1 MRAVPGLLVYV
12 LVAMVL
18 AVVVDLAYAAGYWV
32 MTGRAIFP
40 FRGVAARLDDLRDRR
55 RPAPEPVST
64 EQLSKDLRRLA
75 DERERLRNSDL
86 PAKEARLLACT
97 EAYDGILV
105 RACVAVGV
113 SPPSGRP
120 PLADVERTR
129 AETALREAG
138 LRW

>member
-1 MRAVPGLLVYV
+1 VPVGLLEYV

-18 AVVVDLAYAAGYWV
+18 AVVVDVAYAAGHWAF
-32 MTGRAIFP
+32 TGRAIFP
-40 FRGVAARLDDLRDRR
+40 FRRLAALLDDLSDRR
-55 RPAPEPVST
+55 RPAPEPAST

-105 RACVAVGV
+105 RACEAAGV
-113 SPPSGRP
+113 TPPPGRP
-120 PLADVERTR
+120 PLRKAERTQ
-129 AETALREAG
+129 AETALHEAG
-138 LRW
+138 VRW